1 MSLVVHFEIHASEP
15 QRLIDFYRELLG
27 WEFTQYGEVPYWT
40 IDTGDGAIDMGPD
53 GRVVPGTG
61 INGGLAQRRGPAPAA
76 DAPVNGCNVVVGVD
90 DADAVFA
97 RGVELGGTAAEEP
110 EDIAGIGRVGY
121 LRDPDGNLFGI
132 IAEVLA
138 DGTSAMSGAAP
149 GAAADD
155 GRDLERPMHGEAQA
169 LDPMRVTP
177 EP

>member
-1 MSLVVHFEIHASEP
+1 
-15 QRLIDFYRELLG
+15 
-27 WEFTQYGEVPYWT
+27 VPYWT

-61 INGGLAQRRGPAPAA
+61 I
-76 DAPVNGCNVVVGVD
+76 
-90 DADAVFA
+90 
-97 RGVELGGTAAEEP
+97 
-110 EDIAGIGRVGY
+110 
-121 LRDPDGNLFGI
+121 

-149 GAAADD
+149 GAATDD